1 MVYIKKLIIYGFKS
15 FGMKRTI
22 VELDKGL
29 VVITGPNGG
38 GKSNLFDAI
47 RFALGELSAHSLR
60 VSKLS
65 DLIYDIGEGNKAKY
79 AKVTIQL
86 DNSDK
91 RIPIDSLIVTISRK
105 LYPSGESEYSIN
117 GKTVSRS
124 DLLSILSIA
133 GIRPSGFNIVPQGSL
148 VNIAE
153 MDPME
158 LRKLLDEISGV
169 SEYENKKNEAKI
181 QLAIAEKN
189 LEVAKA
195 STNEVRTRVKQL
207 EIERNRCLRK
217 HFIEMELKKY
227 EATLLI
233 KNKKEIEK
241 NLNQLL
247 IDLEKI
253 KNNIQEIENEKN
265 QINNLKISIEK
276 NWNEYNSLI
285 KDIEDFKLK
294 NIENEY
300 NKIVN
305 IKIENE
311 NNISRLKTRE
321 YLINE
326 ELKHLEEN
334 IKILDRKILEIQE
347 NINSLNILFEEKIK
361 EKNILEKYYL
371 ENREQ
376 AEILNEKILSFKEK
390 LKNIEEKIDFLNKEI
405 GNKEK
410 EYEKIKSQNQYL
422 EKFKNEIEIRLNLFK
437 EEFNE
442 LEKNRNE
449 ILIKINELKNDI
461 ENKNK
466 KSNYLSNEFNDISS
480 IIEKL
485 KILKKEIENLYE
497 EIKIRN
503 ELNKEK
509 IINKDFLNNFY
520 NLILENKI
528 EGIIGILKEEVSIDQ
543 NYAKKYPFIND
554 FLNYIIVKDLSTAE
568 KLSFL
573 LSLYKEN
580 NMRIIV
586 KSLFDSFYKQNE
598 NLLNLENNSFA
609 KILYTKNEDIKN
621 ILKILFKKF
630 YIVSS
635 LKEIKNILNKGGIAI
650 TLNGNIYKPPG
661 IIEFYTRKEYESY
674 YFEEMNN
681 LSNFL
686 NQINNKLSYLE
697 KRLLE
702 IDSSIDSIEKEKI
715 KSKTILEEYEKQL
728 ILLNDE
734 YNRSINKINELE
746 KEIKS
751 CEKEIEITKQN
762 LINIKEDL
770 DNSIKIYE
778 NLIKEK
784 NELKENLENLYKKL
798 SDLKV
803 LELERELK
811 KLENE
816 IEQIVFKK
824 GLAENRLK
832 EINEE
837 KISIIE
843 KIEILKNEV
852 NENNKV
858 ILQIENDLKSIREKE
873 KEYLIEKENLINLLK
888 NYKEKR
894 DNLMNEMLLLNNK
907 IKELDEK
914 YYTLNSEKENIQ
926 NKIHEYKTNITIID
940 SKLKSIG
947 EIKTKALFINKAE
960 KIIEELK
967 KELNEIGLI
976 NELAPKQYEELI
988 KNYKLRSERINQLE
1002 AERLEIIKLME
1013 EIDKEKLNVFN
1024 KFFNEI
1030 SENFNFFFNKLTL
1043 GKAWL
1048 KLENENTPLTSGI
1061 EMHLQFLDKP
1071 SRISSAVS
1079 GGEKSIAAIAFLLAL
1094 QKLSPSTFYIFDEVD
1109 AHMDVKY
1116 TKSLADLFKEI
1127 SKDTQLIV
1135 ITLKD
1140 AIAEKSDLLIGVY
1153 SKDGVSNVVKTR
1165 LKYDDKNG

>member
-15 FGMKRTI
+15 FGIKRTI

-65 DLIYDIGEGNKAKY
+65 DLIYNMSEENKAKY

-86 DNSDK
+86 DNSD
-91 RIPIDSLIVTISRK
+91 RSIPIDSQIVTISRK

-124 DLLSILSIA
+124 DLLSLLSIA
-133 GIRPSGFNIVPQGSL
+133 GIRPSGFNIVPQGSV

-153 MDPME
+153 MNPME
-158 LRKLLDEISGV
+158 LRKLIDEISGV

-217 HFIEMELKKY
+217 RFIEMELKKY

-233 KNKKEIEK
+233 KKRKEIEK

-276 NWNEYNSLI
+276 NWNEYNLLI

-294 NIENEY
+294 DIENEY
-300 NKIVN
+300 NKITN
-305 IKIENE
+305 IRIENE
-311 NNISRLKTRE
+311 NSISRLKTKE

-326 ELKHLEEN
+326 EIKHLEEN
-334 IKILDRKILEIQE
+334 LKTIDEKFLEIQE
-347 NINSLNILFEEKIK
+347 NINSLNILFEEKVK
-361 EKNILEKYYL
+361 ERNILEKDYL
-371 ENREQ
+371 EKKKQ
-376 AEILNEKILSFKEK
+376 MDILNEKLLFIKEE
-390 LKNIEEKIDFLNKEI
+390 LRNIEEKIDFINKEI
-405 GNKEK
+405 RNKEK

-422 EKFKNEIEIRLNLFK
+422 EKFRNELEIRLNHFK
-437 EEFNE
+437 EEFNRI
-442 LEKNRNE
+442 EKNRNE
-449 ILIKINELKNDI
+449 LIIKINELKIDI
-461 ENKNK
+461 ENKTKEN
-466 KSNYLSNEFNDISS
+466 NYLFNKINNISS

-485 KILKKEIENLYE
+485 KILKKEIENLYG
-497 EIKIRN
+497 EIKIK
-503 ELNKEK
+503 KETK
-509 IINKDFLNNFY
+509 EEKFLNNFY
-520 NLILENKI
+520 NLVLENKI

-543 NYAKKYPFIND
+543 NYAKKHPFIND
-554 FLNYIIVKDLSTAE
+554 FLNYIIVKDITIAE
-568 KLSFL
+568 KLSLL
-573 LSLYKEN
+573 LSLYEEN
-580 NMRIIV
+580 SMRIIV
-586 KSLFDSFYKQNE
+586 KSLIDSFYKQNE
-598 NLLNLENNSFA
+598 NLLNLDDNSFA
-609 KILYTKNEDIKN
+609 KIFYAKNEDIRK
-621 ILKILFKKF
+621 ILNILFKKF
-630 YIVSS
+630 YIANS
-635 LKEIKNILNKGGIAI
+635 LKEIKNILNKGGVAI

-661 IIEFYTRKEYESY
+661 IIEFYTRKKNKINYL
-674 YFEEMNN
+674 EEISN

-686 NQINNKLSYLE
+686 NQIDNRLSSLE
-697 KRLLE
+697 KKLLE
-702 IDSSIDSIEKEKI
+702 IKSRIDDITKEEI

-728 ILLNDE
+728 IILNEE
-734 YNRSINKINELE
+734 YNKSISKVKELE
-746 KEIKS
+746 EKIKS
-751 CEKEIEITKQN
+751 CKNEIEITNKN

-770 DNSIKIYE
+770 NTSLKIYE
-778 NLIKEK
+778 DLIKEK
-784 NELKENLENLYKKL
+784 NSLEDCLEDLYNKIN
-798 SDLKV
+798 DLRI
-803 LELERELK
+803 LELENKIK

-832 EINEE
+832 ELNEE
-837 KISIIE
+837 KISIAK
-843 KIEILKNEV
+843 KIELLKNEL
-852 NENNKV
+852 NENNKI
-858 ILQIENDLKSIREKE
+858 ILQIENDLRNIKEKE
-873 KEYLIEKENLINLLK
+873 REYLIEKENLVALLK

-894 DNLMNEMLLLNNK
+894 DNLMNEMILLNNK

-914 YYTLNSEKENIQ
+914 YHKLNLEKESIQ
-926 NKIHEYKTNITIID
+926 NKVHEYKTNITIID

-947 EIKTKALFINKAE
+947 EVKIKALFINKAE

-967 KELNEIGLI
+967 NELNEIGLI

-1002 AERLEIIKLME
+1002 AERLEIIKFME
-1013 EIDKEKLNVFN
+1013 EIDREKLNVFN
-1024 KFFNEI
+1024 KFFYEI

-1094 QKLSPSTFYIFDEVD
+1094 QKLFPSTFYIFDEVD

>member
-1 MVYIKKLIIYGFKS
+1 MYGFKS
-15 FGMKRTI
+15 FGIKRTI

-65 DLIYDIGEGNKAKY
+65 DLIYNMGEENKAKY

-86 DNSDK
+86 DNSD
-91 RIPIDSLIVTISRK
+91 RSIPIDSQIVTISRK

-124 DLLSILSIA
+124 DLLSLLSIA
-133 GIRPSGFNIVPQGSL
+133 GIRPSGFNIVPQGSV

-153 MDPME
+153 MSPME
-158 LRKLLDEISGV
+158 LRKLIDEISGV

-195 STNEVRTRVKQL
+195 STNEVCTRVKQL

-217 HFIEMELKKY
+217 RFIETELKKY

-233 KNKKEIEK
+233 KKRREIEK

-276 NWNEYNSLI
+276 NWNEYNLLI

-294 NIENEY
+294 DIENEY
-300 NKIVN
+300 NKIIN
-305 IKIENE
+305 TKIENE
-311 NNISRLKTRE
+311 NDISRLKTKE

-326 ELKHLEEN
+326 EIKHLEEN
-334 IKILDRKILEIQE
+334 LKTIDKKFLEIQE
-347 NINSLNILFEEKIK
+347 NINSLNILFEEKVK
-361 EKNILEKYYL
+361 EKNILEKNYL
-371 ENREQ
+371 EKKKQ
-376 AEILNEKILSFKEK
+376 MDILNEKLLFIKEE
-390 LKNIEEKIDFLNKEI
+390 LKNIEEKIDFINKEI
-405 GNKEK
+405 RNKEK

-422 EKFKNEIEIRLNLFK
+422 EKFRNELEIRLNHFK

-442 LEKNRNE
+442 IEKNRNE
-449 ILIKINELKNDI
+449 LIIKINELKIDI
-461 ENKNK
+461 EDKIKENDYLFNK
-466 KSNYLSNEFNDISS
+466 FNNISS

-485 KILKKEIENLYE
+485 KILKDEIENLYG
-497 EIKIRN
+497 EIKIK
-503 ELNKEK
+503 KETK
-509 IINKDFLNNFY
+509 EEEFLNNFY
-520 NLILENKI
+520 NLVLEDKI

-543 NYAKKYPFIND
+543 SYVKKYPFIND
-554 FLNYIIVKDLSTAE
+554 FLNYIIVEDVTIAE
-568 KLSFL
+568 KLSLL

-580 NMRIIV
+580 SMRIIV
-586 KSLFDSFYKQNE
+586 KSLIDSFYKQNE
-598 NLLNLENNSFA
+598 NLLNLEDSSFA
-609 KILYTKNEDIKN
+609 KIFYAKNEDIRKILN
-621 ILKILFKKF
+621 ILFEKF
-630 YIVSS
+630 YIANS
-635 LKEIKNILNKGGIAI
+635 LKEIKNILNKNGVAI

-661 IIEFYTRKEYESY
+661 IIEFYTRKKNKINYL
-674 YFEEMNN
+674 EEINN

-686 NQINNKLSYLE
+686 NQINNRLSSLE
-697 KRLLE
+697 KKLLE
-702 IDSSIDSIEKEKI
+702 IKSRIDDITKEEI

-728 ILLNDE
+728 IILNEE
-734 YNRSINKINELE
+734 YNKSISKVKELE
-746 KEIKS
+746 EKIKS
-751 CEKEIEITKQN
+751 CKNEIEITNKN

-770 DNSIKIYE
+770 NTSLKIYE

-784 NELKENLENLYKKL
+784 NSLKDCLEDLYNKINDLKLPELEN
-798 SDLKV
+798 
-803 LELERELK
+803 EIK

-816 IEQIVFKK
+816 IEQIVFRK

-832 EINEE
+832 ELNEE
-837 KISIIE
+837 KNSIIE
-843 KIEILKNEV
+843 KIEILKNEI
-852 NENNKV
+852 NENNKI
-858 ILQIENDLKSIREKE
+858 ILQIENDLRNIKEKE
-873 KEYLIEKENLINLLK
+873 KKYLIEKEKLVALLK

-894 DNLMNEMLLLNNK
+894 DNLMNEMILLDNK
-907 IKELDEK
+907 IKEFDEK
-914 YYTLNSEKENIQ
+914 YYKLNLEKESIQ
-926 NKIHEYKTNITIID
+926 NKVHEYKTNITIID

-947 EIKTKALFINKAE
+947 EVKIKALFINKAE

-967 KELNEIGLI
+967 NELNEIGLI

-1002 AERLEIIKLME
+1002 AERLEIIKFME
-1013 EIDKEKLNVFN
+1013 EIDREKLNVFN
-1024 KFFNEI
+1024 KFFYEI

-1048 KLENENTPLTSGI
+1048 KLENENAPLTSGI

-1094 QKLSPSTFYIFDEVD
+1094 QKLFPSTFYIFDEVD

>member
-15 FGMKRTI
+15 FGPKRTI

-29 VVITGPNGG
+29 VAITGPNGG

-65 DLIYDIGEGNKAKY
+65 DLIYDIGEGNKAQY
-79 AKVTIQL
+79 AKVSIQL

-91 RIPIDSLIVTISRK
+91 HIPIDSLIVTISRK

-117 GKTVSRS
+117 GKIVSRS
-124 DLLSILSIA
+124 DLLSILSVA
-133 GIRPSGFNIVPQGSL
+133 GIRPSGFNIVPQGSV

-217 HFIEMELKKY
+217 HYIEKEIKEY

-233 KNKKEIEK
+233 ENKREIEK

-265 QINNLKISIEK
+265 QINNLKILIEK

-285 KDIEDFKLK
+285 KDIEDSKLK
-294 NIENEY
+294 DIENEY
-300 NKIVN
+300 NKTIN
-305 IKIENE
+305 IRIENE
-311 NNISRLKTRE
+311 NNISRLKTKD

-326 ELKHLEEN
+326 DLKHLEERL
-334 IKILDRKILEIQE
+334 KIINKKILEIQE
-347 NINSLNILFEEKIK
+347 DINSLNITFEEKIK
-361 EKNILEKYYL
+361 EKNILEKDYL
-371 ENREQ
+371 ENKKQ
-376 AEILNEKILSFKEK
+376 MDILNEEILSFKEK
-390 LKNIEEKIDFLNKEI
+390 LNIIEEKIDFLNKEI

-422 EKFKNEIEIRLNLFK
+422 EKFRNELKTRLNLFK

-449 ILIKINELKNDI
+449 LIIKINELKNDI
-461 ENKNK
+461 ENKTKEND
-466 KSNYLSNEFNDISS
+466 YLFNEFNNVSS

-485 KILKKEIENLYE
+485 KVLKNEIDNLYG

-503 ELNKEK
+503 ELNKER
-509 IINKDFLNNFY
+509 IIEKDFLNNFY

-528 EGIIGILKEEVSIDQ
+528 KGIIGILKEEVSIDQ
-543 NYAKKYPFIND
+543 SYTKIYSFIDN
-554 FLNYIIVKDLSTAE
+554 FLNYIIVKDLNTAR

-580 NMRIIV
+580 NIKIIV

-598 NLLNLENNSFA
+598 NLLNLEDNSFA
-609 KILYTKNEDIKN
+609 KIFYTENKDIKN
-621 ILKILFKKF
+621 ILNILFEKF
-630 YIVSS
+630 YIANS
-635 LKEIKNILNKGGIAI
+635 LKEVKNILNKGRIAI

-661 IIEFYTRKEYESY
+661 IIEFYTGKKDELN
-674 YFEEMNN
+674 YFEEMDN
-681 LSNFL
+681 LSIFL
-686 NQINNKLSYLE
+686 NQIKDKLFSLEKKLS
-697 KRLLE
+697 E
-702 IDSSIDSIEKEKI
+702 INSRMDNIAKEKI

-734 YNRSINKINELE
+734 YNKSINKVNEIE
-746 KEIKS
+746 KEKES
-751 CEKEIEITKQN
+751 CENEFEITNQK
-762 LINIKEDL
+762 LINIKENL
-770 DNSIKIYE
+770 DTSIKKYE
-778 NLIKEK
+778 DLIKERNDLK
-784 NELKENLENLYKKL
+784 NCLEDLYKKKN
-798 SDLKV
+798 DLKI
-803 LELERELK
+803 LELENGLK
-811 KLENE
+811 NLENE
-816 IEQIVFKK
+816 IEQTIFKK

-832 EINEE
+832 ELNEE

-843 KIEILKNEV
+843 KIEILKNEI
-852 NENNKV
+852 NENNNA
-858 ILQIENDLKSIREKE
+858 ILQIENELKNIREKE
-873 KEYLIEKENLINLLK
+873 REYLIEKENLINLLK

-894 DNLMNEMLLLNNK
+894 DNIMNEMLSLNNK

-914 YYTLNSEKENIQ
+914 YYALNLEKESIQ
-926 NKIHEYKTNITIID
+926 NKVHEYKTNITIID

-960 KIIEELK
+960 KIIEELRN
-967 KELNEIGLI
+967 ELNEIGLI

-1002 AERLEIIKLME
+1002 NERIEIIKLME

-1048 KLENENTPLTSGI
+1048 KLENENVPLTSGI

-1079 GGEKSIAAIAFLLAL
+1079 GGEKSIAAISFLLAL
-1094 QKLSPSTFYIFDEVD
+1094 QKLFPSTFYIFDEVD

-1153 SKDGVSNVVKTR
+1153 SKDGISNVVKTR
-1165 LKYDDKNG
+1165 LKA

>member
-15 FGMKRTI
+15 FGPKRTI

-29 VVITGPNGG
+29 VAITGPNGG

-47 RFALGELSAHSLR
+47 RFSLGELSAHSLR

-65 DLIYDIGEGNKAKY
+65 DLIYNIGEENRAQY
-79 AKVTIQL
+79 AKVSIQL

-91 RIPIDSLIVTISRK
+91 NIPIDSLIVTISRK

-117 GKTVSRS
+117 GKIVSRS
-124 DLLSILSIA
+124 DLLSILSVA
-133 GIRPSGFNIVPQGSL
+133 GIRPSGFNIVPQGSV

-195 STNEVRTRVKQL
+195 STNEVRARVKQL

-233 KNKKEIEK
+233 KNKNEIEK

-265 QINNLKISIEK
+265 QINNLKILIEK

-294 NIENEY
+294 DIENEY

-305 IKIENE
+305 IRIENE
-311 NNISRLKTRE
+311 NSISRLKTKE

-326 ELKHLEEN
+326 DLKHLEERL
-334 IKILDRKILEIQE
+334 KVLDKKILEIQE
-347 NINSLNILFEEKIK
+347 NINSLNILFEEKNK
-361 EKNILEKYYL
+361 EKNILEKDYL
-371 ENREQ
+371 EKKKQ
-376 AEILNEKILSFKEK
+376 MDILNEETLPFKEK
-390 LKNIEEKIDFLNKEI
+390 LNTIEEKINFLNKEI
-405 GNKEK
+405 RNKEK

-422 EKFKNEIEIRLNLFK
+422 EKFRNELEIRLNHFK

-442 LEKNRNE
+442 IEKNRNE
-449 ILIKINELKNDI
+449 LIMKINELRIDI
-461 ENKNK
+461 ENKTKEND
-466 KSNYLSNEFNDISS
+466 YLFNEFNNISS

-485 KILKKEIENLYE
+485 KVLKNEVENLYG

-503 ELNKEK
+503 ELNKENL
-509 IINKDFLNNFY
+509 IEKDFLNNFY

-543 NYAKKYPFIND
+543 NYAKICPFIND
-554 FLNYIIVKDLSTAE
+554 FLNYIIVKDINTAR

-573 LSLYKEN
+573 LSLYREN
-580 NMRIIV
+580 NIKIIV

-598 NLLNLENNSFA
+598 NLLNLEDDSFA
-609 KILYTKNEDIKN
+609 KIFYAKNEDIKKILN
-621 ILKILFKKF
+621 ILFEKF
-630 YIVSS
+630 SIANS
-635 LKEIKNILNKGGIAI
+635 LKEVKNILNKGKIAI
-650 TLNGNIYKPPG
+650 TLDGNIYKPPG
-661 IIEFYTRKEYESY
+661 IIEFYTRKKDETY
-674 YFEEMNN
+674 YFEEMDN

-686 NQINNKLSYLE
+686 NQINSKLFSLE
-697 KRLLE
+697 EKISKINSR
-702 IDSSIDSIEKEKI
+702 IDNIEKEKI

-734 YNRSINKINELE
+734 YNKNINKINELE
-746 KEIKS
+746 REIKS
-751 CEKEIEITKQN
+751 CENEFEITNQN
-762 LINIKEDL
+762 LINIKENL
-770 DNSIKIYE
+770 DNSIKTYE
-778 NLIKEK
+778 SLIKEK
-784 NELKENLENLYKKL
+784 NELKEHLEDLYKKMNDLKILELENELENLEN
-798 SDLKV
+798 
-803 LELERELK
+803 EL
-811 KLENE
+811 
-816 IEQIVFKK
+816 EQIVFKRE
-824 GLAENRLK
+824 LAENRLK
-832 EINEE
+832 ELNEE
-837 KISIIE
+837 ENSIIE
-843 KIEILKNEV
+843 KIEILKNEI
-852 NENNKV
+852 NENNKA
-858 ILQIENDLKSIREKE
+858 ILQIEKDLINIKEKE
-873 KEYLIEKENLINLLK
+873 KRFLIEKENLMNLLK

-894 DNLMNEMLLLNNK
+894 DNSMNELLSLNNK
-907 IKELDEK
+907 IKEIDEIYHK
-914 YYTLNSEKENIQ
+914 LSIEKESVQ
-926 NKIHEYKTNITIID
+926 NKVHEYKTNITIID

-947 EIKTKALFINKAE
+947 EVKTKALFINKAE

-967 KELNEIGLI
+967 NELNEIGLI

-1002 AERLEIIKLME
+1002 NERLEIIRLME

-1024 KFFNEI
+1024 KFFYEI

-1043 GKAWL
+1043 GKARL
-1048 KLENENTPLTSGI
+1048 KLENENAPLTSGI

-1094 QKLSPSTFYIFDEVD
+1094 QKLFPSTFYIFDEVD

>member
-15 FGMKRTI
+15 FGIKRTI

-65 DLIYDIGEGNKAKY
+65 DLIYNMSEENKAKY

-86 DNSDK
+86 DNSD
-91 RIPIDSLIVTISRK
+91 RSIPIDSQIVTISRK

-124 DLLSILSIA
+124 DLLSLLSIA
-133 GIRPSGFNIVPQGSL
+133 GIRPSGFNIVPQGSV

-153 MDPME
+153 MNPME
-158 LRKLLDEISGV
+158 LRKLIDEISGV

-217 HFIEMELKKY
+217 RFIEMELKKY

-233 KNKKEIEK
+233 KKRKEIEK

-276 NWNEYNSLI
+276 NWNEYNLLI

-294 NIENEY
+294 DIENEY
-300 NKIVN
+300 NKITN
-305 IKIENE
+305 IRIENE
-311 NNISRLKTRE
+311 NSISRLKTKE

-326 ELKHLEEN
+326 EIKHLEEN
-334 IKILDRKILEIQE
+334 LKTIDEKFLEIQE
-347 NINSLNILFEEKIK
+347 NINSLNILFEEKVK
-361 EKNILEKYYL
+361 ERNILEKDYL
-371 ENREQ
+371 EKKKQ
-376 AEILNEKILSFKEK
+376 MDILNEKLLFIKEE
-390 LKNIEEKIDFLNKEI
+390 LRNIEEKIDFINKEI
-405 GNKEK
+405 RNKEK

-422 EKFKNEIEIRLNLFK
+422 EKFRNELEIRLNHFK
-437 EEFNE
+437 EEFNRI
-442 LEKNRNE
+442 EKNRNE
-449 ILIKINELKNDI
+449 LIIKINELKIDI
-461 ENKNK
+461 ENKTKEN
-466 KSNYLSNEFNDISS
+466 NYLFNKINNISS

-485 KILKKEIENLYE
+485 KILKKEIENLYG
-497 EIKIRN
+497 EIKIK
-503 ELNKEK
+503 KETK
-509 IINKDFLNNFY
+509 EEKFLNNFY
-520 NLILENKI
+520 NLVLENKI

-543 NYAKKYPFIND
+543 NYAKKHPFIND
-554 FLNYIIVKDLSTAE
+554 FLNYIIVKDITIAE
-568 KLSFL
+568 KLSLL
-573 LSLYKEN
+573 LSLYEEN
-580 NMRIIV
+580 SMRIIV
-586 KSLFDSFYKQNE
+586 KSLIDSFYKQNE
-598 NLLNLENNSFA
+598 NLLNLDDNSFA
-609 KILYTKNEDIKN
+609 KIFYAKNEDIRK
-621 ILKILFKKF
+621 ILNILFKKF
-630 YIVSS
+630 YIANS
-635 LKEIKNILNKGGIAI
+635 LKEIKNILNKGGVAI

-661 IIEFYTRKEYESY
+661 IIEFYTRKKNKINYL
-674 YFEEMNN
+674 EEINN

-686 NQINNKLSYLE
+686 NQIDNRLSSLE
-697 KRLLE
+697 KKLLE
-702 IDSSIDSIEKEKI
+702 IKSRIDDITKEEI

-728 ILLNDE
+728 IILNEE
-734 YNRSINKINELE
+734 YNKSISKVKELE
-746 KEIKS
+746 EKIKS
-751 CEKEIEITKQN
+751 CKNEIEITNKN

-770 DNSIKIYE
+770 NTSLKIYE
-778 NLIKEK
+778 DLIKEK
-784 NELKENLENLYKKL
+784 NSLEDCLEDLYNKIN
-798 SDLKV
+798 DLRI
-803 LELERELK
+803 LELENKIK

-832 EINEE
+832 ELNEE
-837 KISIIE
+837 KISIAK
-843 KIEILKNEV
+843 KIELLKNEL
-852 NENNKV
+852 NENNKI
-858 ILQIENDLKSIREKE
+858 ILQIENDLRNIKEKE
-873 KEYLIEKENLINLLK
+873 REYLIEKENLVALLK

-894 DNLMNEMLLLNNK
+894 DNLMNEMILLNNK

-914 YYTLNSEKENIQ
+914 YHKLNLEKESIQ
-926 NKIHEYKTNITIID
+926 NKVHEYKTNITIID

-947 EIKTKALFINKAE
+947 EVKIKALFINKAE

-967 KELNEIGLI
+967 NELNEIGLI

-1002 AERLEIIKLME
+1002 AERLEIIKFME
-1013 EIDKEKLNVFN
+1013 EIDREKLNVFN
-1024 KFFNEI
+1024 KFFYEI

-1094 QKLSPSTFYIFDEVD
+1094 QKLFPSTFYIFDEVD